1 MKNCTP
7 MKRSWRRKSAVVGI
21 CLLVGF
27 LVLFVVA
34 VFKPGWFSRLELLGE
49 VPEGDWKYHDWQ
61 VAQTTGWWGKPLD
74 PNKFWK
80 GRVMWNDEKATS
92 DAQRHGRLYPPMPY
106 EDTNLPP
113 YPNDDGIRCAG
124 SLDGPNIDYAESSKE
139 GAFWDRFDK
148 THPRPP
154 DQIKHEQNGNI
165 DQLRHRD
172 DWHIRHNL
180 LNYNYPPEAFTTNA
194 LFWAYVQMKRAEYQQ
209 FVESTNDPAYRTVMG
224 NLLVD
229 PKLVNEPLPPEQI
242 RAANAWKIAYLQR
255 LRREKT
261 DEQYIQAYLRAWD
274 LNAAEVFGQR

>member
-1 MKNCTP
+1 